1 MTSNYEYPRSIL
13 TKVVSV
19 FGWLHSK
26 LFIIPIIAVIVIAV
40 ILGTHLGFS
49 QLLDNPIAL
58 IVGGVGVIVGV
69 HVLVIFMFAFLA
81 QRRRQRKHI
90 SDQGKKGS
98 SSHQNENTEF
108 QHQNEI
114 KLETKGQTI
123 PWASIYDG
131 LVWLVSFGK
140 MQAIR
145 KDIISLLHFEH
156 GDTVLDVG
164 CGTGDLAL
172 EIQGIISDKGKMYGI
187 DASPKMIGV
196 AKRKA
201 DRISAGTS
209 FQVGLIEDIAFPDNN
224 FDVVL
229 NSLVMHHLPDD
240 LKLAG
245 LSEIYRVLKPSGRIL
260 IVDIES
266 TSDGSWIQ
274 KLADFVVNLH
284 GGHAIMHDNVQKL
297 IPLVEEAGFKNVE
310 TSKINRQMSYI
321 KALKQ

>member
-1 MTSNYEYPRSIL
+1 MTGNYEDRRSIL
-13 TKVVSV
+13 TRVGRV
-19 FGWLHSK
+19 FKWLHSQ
-26 LFIIPIIAVIVIAV
+26 LFFIPVIAVIVIAV
-40 ILGTHLGFS
+40 ILVTHLDFS
-49 QLLDNPIAL
+49 QLLDNPLVL

-69 HVLVIFMFAFLA
+69 HVLGISMVAFLA
-81 QRRRQRKHI
+81 QRRRQRKHS
-90 SDQGKKGS
+90 SDQSKNVT
-98 SSHQNENTEF
+98 SSHQNEQAEF
-108 QHQNEI
+108 QHHVET

-140 MQAIR
+140 VQALR
-145 KDIISLLHFEH
+145 KDIVALLPFEP

-172 EIQGIISDKGKMYGI
+172 EIQVKIGDKGKMYGI

-196 AKRKA
+196 AQRKA
-201 DRISAGTS
+201 ERISAGIS
-209 FQVGLIEDIAFPDNN
+209 FQVGLIEDIAFPDSN

-229 NSLVMHHLPDD
+229 NSLVMHHLPGD

-274 KLADFVVNLH
+274 KLTDFVVHLH
-284 GGHAIMHDNVQKL
+284 GGHSTMQDNVQKL
-297 IPLVEEAGFKNVE
+297 IPLVQEIGFKNVE
-310 TSKINRQMSYI
+310 TGKLNRQMSYI